1 MMKFRKGIIGLT
13 KSGGKRILPEFLS
26 HCLSLSHACTHAYTH
41 THTHT
46 HTHTQSERE
55 RKEETSIKNTVNIKE
70 YWGKSLFLESMY
82 KMEEGLRI
90 KAKCRRC
97 CMNRTSKLRSK

>member
-1 MMKFRKGIIGLT
+1 MEEREFCLNFSLT
-13 KSGGKRILPEFLS
+13 LCLS
-26 HCLSLSHACTHAYTH
+26 HVRARVH

-70 YWGKSLFLESMY
+70 YWGKSLFLESKY
-82 KMEEGLRI
+82 KMEEGLESRPN
-90 KAKCRRC
+90 AEDAA
-97 CMNRTSKLRSK
+97 